1 MTEKVEGGDPA
12 ARTETGGPPSALPS
26 ALPSARSA
34 RPSSV
39 VRARR
44 RRAPVIVGMIV
55 LLLAVVLASAALGQ
69 FALSPAEILAS
80 IGRRLGLVPVPPGT
94 VSYADG
100 ALWNIRFPRLVLGV
114 IVGAALGVA
123 GALMQGVFANPLAE
137 PAVVGVSAGCA
148 VGACAVIVFD
158 LQGLGPAS
166 IPVAA
171 FVMGVLTT
179 ILVYTLS
186 RARGRTQVLMLVLTG
201 IAVNAVANAIIA
213 FLVFSADTASREQM
227 MFWQLGSLNGATWNA
242 VAVTLPLLVVGL
254 GCAWALARR
263 LDALAL
269 GERSAR
275 HLGVNVERVRLW
287 AILLVALLTAAAVS
301 FAGIIAFVGLIIPHL
316 LRLLIG
322 PAHSALIPASALGGA
337 LLISGA
343 DVVARTAV
351 PFADL
356 PIGMFTALVGGP
368 VFFVLL
374 RRTVSGKEGAA

>member
-1 MTEKVEGGDPA
+1 MTQAVAKGQ
-12 ARTETGGPPSALPS
+12 TG
-26 ALPSARSA
+26 RSA
-34 RPSSV
+34 PPGSACLSAV
-39 VRARR
+39 TRARR
-44 RRAPVIVGMIV
+44 RRIPVIVALIV
-55 LLLAVVLASAALGQ
+55 LLLLAILVSAGVGQ
-69 FALSPAEILAS
+69 FALSPAEIVAS
-80 IGRRLGLVPVPPGT
+80 IGRRLGVAPAATGSAT
-94 VSYADG
+94 YADG
-100 ALWNIRFPRLVLGV
+100 ALWNIRFPRVALGIV
-114 IVGAALGVA
+114 VGAALGVA

-158 LQGLGPAS
+158 LQQFGPAS

-171 FVMGVLTT
+171 FIMGVLTT
-179 ILVYTLS
+179 VLVYVLS

-201 IAVNAVANAIIA
+201 IAINAVANAVIA
-213 FLVFSADTASREQM
+213 FLVFSADTASREQII
-227 MFWQLGSLNGATWNA
+227 FWQLGSLNGATWAA
-242 VAVTLPLLVVGL
+242 VAVTFPLLVVGV
-254 GCAWALARR
+254 GGAWLLARR

-275 HLGVNVERVRLW
+275 HLGVPVERVRLL
-287 AILLVALLTAAAVS
+287 AILLVALLTAVAVS

-322 PAHSALIPASALGGA
+322 PGHAALIPASALGGA
-337 LLISGA
+337 LLISAA
-343 DVVARTAV
+343 DLAARTVV

-374 RRTVSGKEGAA
+374 RRTIAGKEGAA